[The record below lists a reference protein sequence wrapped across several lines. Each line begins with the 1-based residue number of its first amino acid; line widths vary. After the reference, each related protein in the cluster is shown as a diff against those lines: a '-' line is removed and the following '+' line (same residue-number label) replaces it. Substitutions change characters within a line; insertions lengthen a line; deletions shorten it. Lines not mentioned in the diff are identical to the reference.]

1 MSTAPKALAS
11 LYEGGRER
19 EQVIY
24 TPAVIR
30 DVIHW
35 LWPEGLAL
43 DPCSGPESILEPA
56 RACGPHVP
64 DPATQ
69 DGLGVPWTTRTYVN
83 PPYKHLK
90 AWLAKTVAEAKSGV
104 SEILVLAPVRTHRPW
119 FRVAWLHSDCVIALN
134 SLKFRG
140 YDQAFPAPLCLMY
153 WGSRASRLELLT
165 SQLGERVHWGVGR
178 TEIA

>member
-1 MSTAPKALAS
+1 MSKAPKVLAC

-24 TPAVIR
+24 TPEVIR
-30 DVIHW
+30 DVIRE
-35 LWPEGLAL
+35 LWPYGLAL
-43 DPCSGPESILEPA
+43 DPCSGPESILEPT
-56 RACGPHVP
+56 RAYGPHLS
-64 DPATQ
+64 DPSLQ
-69 DGLGVPWTTRTYVN
+69 DGLAVPWVPRTYVN

-90 AWLAKTVAEAKSGV
+90 EWLAKAVAEATRGV

-119 FRVAWLHSDCVIALN
+119 FRTAWLHADCVIALN

-153 WGSRASRLELLT
+153 WGDRAGILELLA
-165 SQLGERVHWGVGR
+165 SPLGERVHWGAR
-178 TEIA
+178 RAEIA

>member
-1 MSTAPKALAS
+1 MSTAPKALAG

-24 TPAVIR
+24 TPEVIR
-30 DVIHW
+30 DVIRE

-43 DPCSGPESILEPA
+43 DPCSGPESILEPTWA
-56 RACGPHVP
+56 FGPHMP
-64 DPATQ
+64 FPEDR
-69 DGLGVPWTTRTYVN
+69 DGLAVPWKHRTYVN

-90 AWLAKTVAEAKSGV
+90 EWLAKAVAEAQSGV

-119 FRVAWLHSDCVIALN
+119 FRIAWLHSNCVIALN

-153 WGSRASRLELLT
+153 WGAWAPELEARASH
-165 SQLGERVHWGVGR
+165 LGERVHWGARR